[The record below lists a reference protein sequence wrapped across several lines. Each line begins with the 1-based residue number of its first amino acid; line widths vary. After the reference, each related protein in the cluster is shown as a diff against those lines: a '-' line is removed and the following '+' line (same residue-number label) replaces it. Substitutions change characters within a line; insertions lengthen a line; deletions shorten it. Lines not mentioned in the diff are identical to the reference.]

1 MIIGVLAL
9 QGGCIEH
16 ILMLERL
23 GVTSMPIYK
32 YNDLESID
40 GLVIPGGE
48 STTMLN
54 LMHNFDIFKPLK
66 ERIRSGLPVLATCAG
81 VILLAKE
88 VSNPPM
94 ETLALMDISI
104 KRNAFGRQVDSFET
118 GVDIP
123 LLSNEP
129 FPAIFIRAPLIESA
143 GPGVEVI
150 GRMANG
156 NIVAA
161 SQKYM
166 IAVSFHPELG
176 SDARLHRFFTEMVA
190 NRRNKGRAEESI
202 ETTIPAD

>member
-9 QGGCIEH
+9 HGGRIEH

-123 LLSNEP
+123 LLGNEP